1 MKIKFLAVLS
11 LGALALASC
20 KKDRTC
26 ECKYTEGSDVSI
38 TVSGTYKKVTKR
50 LMRNVEDCVSY
61 EYVSTDGD
69 VEIVECEIK

>member
-26 ECKYTEGSDVSI
+26 ECTITSGSDKYVDE
-38 TVSGTYKKVTKR
+38 SGTYKKVTREFMK
-50 LMRNVEDCVSY
+50 NQVGCVSY
-61 EYVSTDGD
+61 EYVSESGNVTNY
-69 VEIVECEIK
+69 ECEIK